1 MEKAEVKFEKWI
13 GEGFNLYKQNFGVFL
28 VPSLIAMLLSFTGIL
43 AGPMMAGMILITFAL
58 LDKKEPKPQVNDLFK
73 GFDHFVQTLLF
84 VIVWGILLVVANII
98 LNFIPCLGQI
108 LAIALSFLV
117 QTALMFGLFLIVD
130 KKMDF
135 WPASMASLEKVKTN
149 FFPFLGLALI
159 AGILGGLGAILCGV
173 GLFLTLPL
181 YFCIMSIAYREVFGS
196 GASPTPPAGKA

>member
-13 GEGFNLYKQNFGVFL
+13 GEGFNLYKENFKVLL
-28 VPSLIAMLLSFTGIL
+28 VPSLVAMLLSFTFIL

-58 LDKKEPKPQVNDLFK
+58 LDKKEPKPQLNDLFK

-84 VIVWGILLVVANII
+84 VLVWGIALFIINIV
-98 LNFIPCLGQI
+98 LGFIPCLGQI
-108 LAIALSFLV
+108 LAIAVGLFAS
-117 QTALMFGLFLIVD
+117 TALMFGLFLIVD

-135 WPASMASLEKVKTN
+135 WAASLASFEKVKTN
-149 FFPFLGLALI
+149 FFPFLGLAFI
-159 AGILGGLGAILCGV
+159 AGILGYIGVILCGI

-196 GASPTPPAGKA
+196 GASPTPPAGNA

>member
-13 GEGFNLYKQNFGVFL
+13 GEGFNLYKENFKVLL
-28 VPSLIAMLLSFTGIL
+28 VPSLVAMLLSFTLIL

-58 LDKKEPKPQVNDLFK
+58 LDKKEPKPQVSDLFK

-84 VIVWGILLVVANII
+84 VIVWGVALGIINIV
-98 LNFIPCLGQI
+98 LGFIPCLGQI
-108 LAIALSFLV
+108 LAIAVGLFAS
-117 QTALMFGLFLIVD
+117 TALMFGLFLIVD

-135 WPASMASLEKVKTN
+135 WAASMASFEKVKTN

-159 AGILGGLGAILCGV
+159 AGILGYIGVILCGI

-196 GASPTPPAGKA
+196 GSAA